1 MLIISEISG
10 MIKYQEAEETGS
22 MKILEMTE
30 VTDEVVAALQR
41 LIPQLTEHSTPPDWE
56 ALAQMAS
63 SPDSTVFLAC
73 EPDESGEIIGSAT
86 LAIAYSPTGA
96 HGWIEDVVVDQAARG
111 QGIGRMLTQS
121 LLDRAGVLGLKQVY
135 LTSRPSRVAANQLYQ
150 SMGFIRR
157 ETNVYRYDL
166 D

>member
-1 MLIISEISG
+1 
-10 MIKYQEAEETGS
+10 

-41 LIPQLTEHSTPPDWE
+41 LIPQLTNNSTPPDRD
-56 ALAQMAS
+56 ALVKMAA
-63 SPDSTVFLAC
+63 SPDTVVFLAC
-73 EPDESGEIIGSAT
+73 EPDEYGEIVGSAS
-86 LAIAYSPTGA
+86 LAIATSPTST
-96 HGWIEDVVVDQAARG
+96 HGWIEDVVVDEQARG

-121 LLDRAGVLGLKQVY
+121 LLDRARALGLKEVC

-157 ETNVYRYDL
+157 ETNVYRFDL
-166 D
+166 H

>member
-1 MLIISEISG
+1 MR
-10 MIKYQEAEETGS
+10 
-22 MKILEMTE
+22 ILEMTE

-41 LIPQLTEHSTPPDWE
+41 LIPQLTNNSTPPDRD
-56 ALAQMAS
+56 ALGKMAA
-63 SPDSTVFLAC
+63 SPDTVVFLAC
-73 EPDESGEIIGSAT
+73 EPDEHGEIVGSAS
-86 LAIAYSPTGA
+86 LAIATSPTGA
-96 HGWIEDVVVDQAARG
+96 HGWIEDVVVDEQARG

-121 LLDRAGVLGLKQVY
+121 LLDRARALGLKEVC

-166 D
+166 H

>member
-1 MLIISEISG
+1 MIIVE
-10 MIKYQEAEETGS
+10 
-22 MKILEMTE
+22 MKKVTE
-30 VTDEVVAALQR
+30 KIVAAFQR
-41 LIPQLTEHSTPPDWE
+41 LIPQLTEHSLPPDRE
-56 ALAQMAS
+56 ALTKMAV
-63 SPDSTVFLAC
+63 SPETVIFLAW
-73 EPDESGEIIGSAT
+73 EPDENGEIVGSAS

-111 QGIGRMLTQS
+111 QGVGKALTQT
-121 LLDRAGVLGLKQVY
+121 LLDRARVLGLKQVY

-150 SMGFIRR
+150 SMGFIKR